1 MSRVR
6 LICAFSLLLA
16 VGCDDGPV
24 GGTDAGTPP
33 PMLDAGPGE
42 DLLRDDCEAIVPE
55 FCALPFPS
63 DYFLVDDSSTASGHR
78 VNLGETTLPR
88 GNVPPRRHVNPGPIN
103 QRDGWSVNGS
113 LLAYLPGAVPD
124 GLPDSQHIADSLAA
138 DSPTVLID
146 TSTGERVPHFAELDF
161 SMLCARGFADC
172 DGDQLN
178 GCETDLNDPANCGM
192 CGNACTGGNVC
203 ASNLCRAECN
213 VGQTLIDGACLDDA
227 RRALCDDQ
235 VPCPQPAPPRTLIIR
250 PVVVLDHET
259 RYVVAV
265 RGVRDGSGA
274 AIPAPATFA
283 ALRDGSPSDVSSI
296 EARRAHFDEIFTT
309 LEGAG
314 VTRSELQLA
323 WDFTTSSLTDDTG
336 WLVSA
341 RDQALEHVG
350 EDGPEFRVVN
360 DGEIPGEMPI
370 RDFTEEENAHI
381 RRRVNIA
388 MTVPLFTDVPEAG
401 ARINLGPDGMPAI
414 NGTAEFYMVVNIPRS
429 ATPDTPARPIQYGHG
444 LLGDRYQANAG
455 WLAEFGN
462 TNGFIP
468 FGVDWKGM
476 AFDDVAPITIA
487 LARGTLEDFATVP
500 ERLVQGIT
508 NALLAMRLM
517 RTGLG
522 THEAFQIDGRSVI
535 DTSAGFYTGDSQGG
549 IFGGT
554 YMALSTDV
562 ERGILGV
569 PGQPYNLLLNRSVD
583 FDPYLALLRQS
594 FDEGPNIQL
603 AIVAIQQL
611 WDRAE
616 PGSFTR
622 HIMNDP
628 LPGTPA
634 HQVILQPAMGDH
646 QVTTLGAHIM
656 ARAIGAVT
664 IMPQTRPIFGIEE
677 VMGPHPGSA
686 IVEFDF
692 GLPPDPLYNT
702 PQRQGEDPH
711 GDVRR
716 NPRALAQTLHFFQ
729 TGEIIHTCDGPCDP
743 E

>member
-1 MSRVR
+1 MFGA
-6 LICAFSLLLA
+6 AFLSLSLL

-24 GGTDAGTPP
+24 GGTDAGPP
-33 PMLDAGPGE
+33 PMLDAGPPE
-42 DLLRDDCEAIVPE
+42 DLLRADCEALVPE

-63 DYFLVDDSSTASGHR
+63 DYFLADDPSTESGHR
-78 VNLGETTLPR
+78 VNLGATTLPR
-88 GNVPPRRHVNPGPIN
+88 GNVPPRRHIDPAPIN
-103 QRDGWSVNGS
+103 ARDGWSVNGS
-113 LLAYLPGAVPD
+113 ILAYLPHAVPD
-124 GLPDSQHIADSLAA
+124 GLPDSLHIEASLAA
-138 DSPTVLID
+138 SSPTVLID
-146 TSTGERVPHFAELDF
+146 TSTGERVPHWAELDF

-172 DGDQLN
+172 NGDQLD
-178 GCETDLNDPANCGM
+178 GCETDLNDPMNCGM
-192 CGNACTGGNVC
+192 CGNACGAGLLC
-203 ASNLCRAECN
+203 SSNLCRAECN
-213 VGQTLIDGACLDDA
+213 VGQTETDGACLDDG
-227 RRALCDDQ
+227 RRALCMDQ
-235 VPCPQPAPPRTLIIR
+235 VPCPQPAPPRTILIR
-250 PVVVLDHET
+250 PAVPLAHET
-259 RYVVAV
+259 RYVVAI
-265 RGVRDGSGA
+265 RGVVDGSGA

-283 ALRDGSPSDVSSI
+283 ALRDDTPSETASI
-296 EARRAHFDEIFTT
+296 EARRAHFDADVFPV
-309 LEGAG
+309 LETAG
-314 VTRSELQLA
+314 VDRAALQLA
-323 WDFTTSSLTDDTG
+323 WDFTTGSLVGDTG

-341 RDQALEHVG
+341 RDQALAAVG
-350 EDGPEFRVVN
+350 EDGPEFRLVRE
-360 DGEIPGEMPI
+360 DEIPGEPPI
-370 RDFTEEENAHI
+370 RDFTLEENEHI

-401 ARINLGPDGMPAI
+401 ARLNLGPDGMPQQ
-414 NGTAEFYMVVNIPRS
+414 NGTAEFYMVVSLPRS

-455 WLAEFGN
+455 WLAEFGDA
-462 TNGFIP
+462 NGFIP

-522 THEAFQIDGRSVI
+522 NHEAFQIDGRSVI

-569 PGQPYNLLLNRSVD
+569 PGQPYNVLLNRSVD

-603 AIVAIQQL
+603 ALVLIQQL

-622 HIMNDP
+622 HIMSDP
-628 LPGTPA
+628 LPGTPT
-634 HQVILQPAMGDH
+634 HQVILQPAIGDH

-656 ARAIGAVT
+656 ARAIGAVAFT
-664 IMPQTRPIFGIEE
+664 DAVRPIFGIDQ
-677 VMGPHPGSA
+677 VTGPHTGSA

-702 PQRQGEDPH
+702 PQRAGEDPH

-716 NPRALAQTLHFFQ
+716 NPRALEQTLHFFE
-729 TGEIIHTCDGPCDP
+729 TGEIIHTCEGPCDP